1 MRIAIAIAALLS
13 LCSSAVLAQGSTMYR
28 CMDKDKRV
36 TYSNVSCDK
45 QGLTN
50 SGVVVD
56 RTSNVSMPP
65 LATPKPP
72 ADKATEKPPA
82 APESKAPPPAP
93 PAASA
98 APQVVEPRI
107 PPNLQPPQQHQE
119 PAPAP
124 QRPAQQRVPAP
135 RNASSA
141 AAPSKPKPSSDADDI
156 PPLPTVKP
164 PVK

>member
-1 MRIAIAIAALLS
+1 MRLALAALLS
-13 LCSSAVLAQGSTMYR
+13 LFCTIAAAQGSTMYKCVDR
-28 CMDKDKRV
+28 NKNV

-56 RTSNVSMPP
+56 RTSNVTMPP
-65 LATPKPP
+65 LTQPKPAAEPAEKPAATPEP
-72 ADKATEKPPA
+72 KAAPA
-82 APESKAPPPAP
+82 AAAVQRQPQQQQQQQQYSPPR
-93 PAASA
+93 

-107 PPNLQPPQQHQE
+107 PQGVQQPQVQQVQQPQQRI
-119 PAPAP
+119 PAPKG
-124 QRPAQQRVPAP
+124 
-135 RNASSA
+135 STG
-141 AAPSKPKPSSDADDI
+141 DMDDI